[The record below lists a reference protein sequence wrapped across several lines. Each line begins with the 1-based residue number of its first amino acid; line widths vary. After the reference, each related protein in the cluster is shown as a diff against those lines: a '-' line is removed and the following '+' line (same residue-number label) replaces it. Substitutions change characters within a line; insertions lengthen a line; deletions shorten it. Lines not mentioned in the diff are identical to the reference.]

1 MAASAFEAPLETAAD
16 WAVLA
21 DWLAERGDPRGAW
34 LQLEQHTATLDEGP
48 ARARLEARLV
58 GEFAPIGTAQVDAL
72 TREIGKGARAW
83 LSWDWRC
90 GLLTGVRASPGLD
103 ILDSL
108 IAKTLTTL
116 LDSSAA
122 LALADLHLGDVAPAI
137 ARKALLAGPPRPSLS
152 RLTFGNFR
160 EPVGKLAPLA
170 AKLPNLRELEL
181 RGPGIDLADT
191 RLPALHTLRL
201 HGEEALDEAILE
213 LGRGA
218 FTKLR
223 ALDLR
228 LGGRR
233 YASSP
238 APEALLAG
246 LLAGAATPE
255 LRHLGL
261 SAVEFADPMV
271 QWIADSAL
279 LPRLSTLDL
288 SDSWLTNQG
297 AETLLARA
305 DRFEHLEQ
313 IELSACH
320 VDEDHELALVERFG
334 ERVTLGLQVHGMR
347 WDPETRAFI
356 READDD

>member
-21 DWLAERGDPRGAW
+21 DWLTERGDPRGEW
-34 LQLEQHTATLDEGP
+34 LQLEQHTATLDAGP
-48 ARARLEARLV
+48 DRALLEARLV

-90 GLLTGVRASPGLD
+90 GLLIGVRFSPGLD

-122 LALADLHLGDVAPAI
+122 LALADLHLGDVAPRLA
-137 ARKALLAGPPRPSLS
+137 AAGLLAGPPRPQVS

-160 EPVGKLAPLA
+160 DPVGKLAPLA

-201 HGEEALDEAILE
+201 HGEEELDEAILE

-233 YASSP
+233 YASSS
-238 APEALLAG
+238 APEAMLAG

-271 QWIADSAL
+271 EWIADSAL
-279 LPRLSTLDL
+279 LPRLTSLDL

-297 AETLLARA
+297 AEALLARA

-313 IELSACH
+313 IDLSACH
-320 VDEDHELALVERFG
+320 VDQEHEFELLERFA
-334 ERVTLGLQVHGMR
+334 ERVKLGLQVREMR
-347 WDPETRAFI
+347 WDPETRAFV
-356 READDD
+356 R